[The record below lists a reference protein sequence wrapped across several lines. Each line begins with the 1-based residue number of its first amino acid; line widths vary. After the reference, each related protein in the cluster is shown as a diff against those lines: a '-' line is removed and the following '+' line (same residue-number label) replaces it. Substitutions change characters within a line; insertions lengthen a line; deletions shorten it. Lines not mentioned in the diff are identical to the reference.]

1 MSNRKRKESSASLD
15 EIKEL
20 INSKFEALEVKLTAL
35 ENEFDAVQADLQ
47 NAIRVVENKADEAIE
62 ISKQNRDE
70 LESVNFRL
78 AEQDRELADQ
88 DSKIRRLVDDIDDL
102 KNRSY
107 VKHKYLKI
115 FHATVTVKIPGM
127 KQKMSWPQRQKKSY
141 RTPLVKPLSTLSK

>member
-20 INSKFEALEVKLTAL
+20 VNSKFETLEVKLTAL
-35 ENEFDAVQADLQ
+35 ENKFDAVQADLQ

-88 DSKIRRLVDDIDDL
+88 DSKIRRFLDDIDDL
-102 KNRSY
+102 KNRSLR
-107 VKHKYLKI
+107 KTLI
-115 FHATVTVKIPGM
+115 FKNIPYNGNSENSWNET
-127 KQKMSWPQRQKKSY
+127 KMSWPQRQKKSY
-141 RTPLVKPLSTLSK
+141 RTPLAKPLSTLLK

>member
-62 ISKQNRDE
+62 ISKQNR
-70 LESVNFRL
+70 ES
-78 AEQDRELADQ
+78 
-88 DSKIRRLVDDIDDL
+88 
-102 KNRSY
+102 
-107 VKHKYLKI
+107 
-115 FHATVTVKIPGM
+115 
-127 KQKMSWPQRQKKSY
+127 
-141 RTPLVKPLSTLSK
+141 